1 MCDEEVV
8 LLRGDTVY
16 SQTEHLDRWDQDH
29 IVIHFG
35 YDAMRNLVKVA
46 GNLGESQWE
55 RLQRPSKQ
63 AVKTKQRTRP
73 PRVKEQIVVDCEFN
87 NNVLNSEDG
96 AEFDYRPT
104 ACRPNYRTIV
114 VRKNLS
120 VEKGGNILFDDI
132 RDFFYITNDQDSTKE
147 EIVFSC
153 NDRCHQENVIEQ
165 L

>member
-1 MCDEEVV
+1 M
-8 LLRGDTVY
+8 
-16 SQTEHLDRWDQDH
+16 
-29 IVIHFG
+29 IHFG
-35 YDAMRNLVKVA
+35 YDAMPNRMEIA

-120 VEKGGNILFDDI
+120 VEKGENILSTTSGICSTSPTIMTPRKKKPCFRATIAAI
-132 RDFFYITNDQDSTKE
+132 RKTSSNSSQMAPVRSGHRRTTCIRTGCT
-147 EIVFSC
+147 C
-153 NDRCHQENVIEQ
+153 
-165 L
+165 